1 MWQLWVAIAAAVAVL
16 VVISVALLIKKKR
29 ALPTGPISALAIA
42 LAVVGITFS
51 DTPLIGYSFLG
62 ASIVLSFI
70 YAVKSSRKK

>member
-29 ALPTGPISALAIA
+29 ALPNGPVFGFAIA

-51 DTPLIGYSFLG
+51 DVLLIGYSVLG
-62 ASIVLSFI
+62 TSIVLSVI
-70 YAVKSSRKK
+70 YGVKSSRKK

>member
-29 ALPTGPISALAIA
+29 ALPNGLISALAIA

-51 DTPLIGYSFLG
+51 DAPLIGYSFLG
-62 ASIVLSFI
+62 ASIALSVI

>member
-29 ALPTGPISALAIA
+29 AVPNGPIYALAIA

-51 DTPLIGYSFLG
+51 EAPLIGYSFLG
-62 ASIVLSFI
+62 AGIALSVI